1 MQPVWPDW
9 TIFWC
14 LGDFF
19 KPKAA
24 IFRPNCPQFYCESI
38 LGNFLIYIGWL
49 LSQAFSGHSETC
61 LWHQLQLQDYN
72 YLFDRNQRQ
81 NVQLS
86 RQQRQLL
93 LESVQQPRL
102 QRRNGQHHFRR
113 TLETSLHANV
123 GYEKRYL
130 LMMMM
135 MTISAEAE
143 TMSRAHVF
151 ENIFASVKN
160 KSRMYVNS
168 VTRLGYFRKVMVNNS
183 LPN

>member
-1 MQPVWPDW
+1 MAPLTRTVWTDLAKFGHPGTTLKNFNHFEWVDLV
-9 TIFWC
+9 IS
-14 LGDFF
+14 
-19 KPKAA
+19 K
-24 IFRPNCPQFYCESI
+24 I
-38 LGNFLIYIGWL
+38 LSL
-49 LSQAFSGHSETC
+49 LWQAFSGHSETC

-135 MTISAEAE
+135 TISAEAE

-160 KSRMYVNS
+160 KSKMYVNS